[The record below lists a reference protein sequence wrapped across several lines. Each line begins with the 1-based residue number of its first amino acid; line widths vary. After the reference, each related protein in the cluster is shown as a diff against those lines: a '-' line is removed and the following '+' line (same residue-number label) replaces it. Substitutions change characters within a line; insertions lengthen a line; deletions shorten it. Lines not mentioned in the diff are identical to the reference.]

1 MIRLLVVFFVLVIA
15 LPLNAEENKDFV
27 DISELDGSLMLDIR
41 YATSR
46 NFAGKV
52 MYPVARCLLRRDAAL
67 RLIRVEQK
75 LRTQGYRLIIFDGY
89 RPLLVQKKFWNI
101 LPDERY
107 VADPAKG
114 SRHNRGAAVDVS
126 LGDLAGNPLAMPSD
140 YDDFSEKA
148 HRDYAGASLEAK
160 KNCALLEAA
169 MSEEGFDPFPTEWW
183 HFDAPGWERY
193 PVSDF
198 SLEEFKGVN
207 AEVSPKGND

>member
-1 MIRLLVVFFVLVIA
+1 MIHLVLFFFVLVIA
-15 LPLNAEENKDFV
+15 LPLNASENRDFV
-27 DISELDGSLMLDIR
+27 DISELDGSLVLDIR
-41 YATSR
+41 YATPR
-46 NFAGKV
+46 NFTGKV

-67 RLIRVEQK
+67 RLIKVEQR
-75 LRTQGYRLIIFDGY
+75 LRAQGCRLIIFDGY
-89 RPLLVQKKFWNI
+89 RPLSVQKKFWNI

-114 SRHNRGAAVDVS
+114 SRHNRGAAVDVT
-126 LGDLAGNPLAMPSD
+126 LADLAGNPLAMPSD

-169 MSEEGFDPFPTEWW
+169 MKAEGFDPFPTEWW

-198 SLEEFKGVN
+198 SLEEFTGVHCD
-207 AEVSPKGND
+207 ESEQK

>member
-1 MIRLLVVFFVLVIA
+1 MIRLVVFFFVLVIA
-15 LPLNAEENKDFV
+15 LPLNAAENKDFV
-27 DISELDGSLMLDIR
+27 DISELDSSFLLDIR

-46 NFAGKV
+46 NFTGKV

-89 RPLLVQKKFWNI
+89 RPLSVQKKFWNI

-126 LGDLAGNPLAMPSD
+126 LADLAGHPLAMPSE

-148 HRDYAGASLEAK
+148 HRDYAGASLEAQ
-160 KNCALLEAA
+160 KNCARLVAA
-169 MSEEGFDPFPTEWW
+169 LTEEGCDPFPTEGGR
-183 HFDAPGWERY
+183 FDVPGWERY

-198 SLEEFKGVN
+198 SLEEFKGMK
-207 AEVSPKGND
+207 ADMREQR

>member
-1 MIRLLVVFFVLVIA
+1 MIRLFVVFFILVIA
-15 LPLNAEENKDFV
+15 LPVNAAENKDFV
-27 DISELDGSLMLDIR
+27 DIAELDSSILLDIR
-41 YATSR
+41 YATAC
-46 NFAGKV
+46 NFTGKA

-67 RLIRVEQK
+67 RLLRVEQK
-75 LRTQGYRLIIFDGY
+75 LRKQGCRLIIFDGY
-89 RPLLVQKKFWNI
+89 RPLSVQKKFWNI

-126 LGDLAGNPLAMPSD
+126 MADLAGHPLPMPSE
-140 YDDFSEKA
+140 YDDFSLKA
-148 HRDYAGASLEAK
+148 HRGYTGASLEAQ

-169 MSEEGFDPFPTEWW
+169 MKEEGFDPFPTEWW

-198 SLEEFKGVN
+198 SLEEFR
-207 AEVSPKGND
+207 GNETYEKK

>member
-1 MIRLLVVFFVLVIA
+1 MIHLVLFFFVLVIA
-15 LPLNAEENKDFV
+15 LPLNASENRDFV
-27 DISELDGSLMLDIR
+27 DISELDGSLVLDIR
-41 YATSR
+41 YATPR
-46 NFAGKV
+46 NFTGKV

-67 RLIRVEQK
+67 RLIKVEQR
-75 LRTQGYRLIIFDGY
+75 LRAQGCRLIIFDGY
-89 RPLLVQKKFWNI
+89 RPLSVQKKFWNI

-114 SRHNRGAAVDVS
+114 SRHNRGAAVDVT
-126 LGDLAGNPLAMPSD
+126 LADLAGNPLAMPSD

-160 KNCALLEAA
+160 KNCALLEGA
-169 MSEEGFDPFPTEWW
+169 MKAEGFDPFPTEWW

-198 SLEEFKGVN
+198 SLEEFTVVHGEKS
-207 AEVSPKGND
+207 EPK